1 MTKVFAIF
9 ILQLVLTACASKSTT
24 TQSWSCRAVGNQT
37 CASIHEIDNRSA
49 GQDKQ
54 VPRTAIFGAR
64 LANWWDAPAPTSVT
78 REDAPR
84 REYDQTMRILLAPYV
99 DAQGDYHDRAEVYA
113 VMRKAQ
119 WWIAPPVPVTAS
131 PEPGASLPPPASP
144 TPEKE

>member
-1 MTKVFAIF
+1 M
-9 ILQLVLTACASKSTT
+9 
-24 TQSWSCRAVGNQT
+24 
-37 CASIHEIDNRSA
+37 
-49 GQDKQ
+49 
-54 VPRTAIFGAR
+54 
-64 LANWWDAPAPTSVT
+64 
-78 REDAPR
+78 
-84 REYDQTMRILLAPYV
+84 